1 MIMYANTSCTLYL
14 KSNGYKKVFIDEC
27 FLTKTSIA
35 SMNKQGRTYDESAFC
50 MFDGH
55 TDSQFT
61 NGKDLLIEGNCAI
74 EIDITDARKQSE
86 SMDRLVKAGA
96 FTIMLADYK
105 KYGTQSMQHWE
116 LSCKSLSRY
125 TSKKLSSC

>member
-1 MIMYANTSCTLYL
+1 
-14 KSNGYKKVFIDEC
+14 
-27 FLTKTSIA
+27 
-35 SMNKQGRTYDESAFC
+35 

-55 TDSQFT
+55 TDLQFT
-61 NGKDLLIEGNCAI
+61 KGKDLLIEGACEI
-74 EIDITDARKQSE
+74 EIDTTDARKQSE

-116 LSCKSLSRY
+116 LSCK
-125 TSKKLSSC
+125 

>member
-1 MIMYANTSCTLYL
+1 
-14 KSNGYKKVFIDEC
+14 
-27 FLTKTSIA
+27 
-35 SMNKQGRTYDESAFC
+35 

-55 TDSQFT
+55 TDLQFT

-74 EIDITDARKQSE
+74 EIDTTDARKKSE
-86 SMDRLVKAGA
+86 SMDKLVKAGA

-116 LSCKSLSRY
+116 LSCK
-125 TSKKLSSC
+125 

>member
-1 MIMYANTSCTLYL
+1 
-14 KSNGYKKVFIDEC
+14 
-27 FLTKTSIA
+27 
-35 SMNKQGRTYDESAFC
+35 

-55 TDSQFT
+55 TDLQFT
-61 NGKDLLIEGNCAI
+61 DGKDLLIEGYCAI
-74 EIDITDARKQSE
+74 EIDTTDARKQSE

-116 LSCKSLSRY
+116 VSCK
-125 TSKKLSSC
+125 